1 MIIEDLPQIGNP
13 SLRKIARRVVGI
25 RSEKTQAII
34 ADLIDTFKA
43 SSLVGMAAP
52 QIGHSVRIFI
62 SEIRATKNRKPDMLS
77 GLTVYIN
84 PVIISSSRKKVI
96 GYEGCGSVLR
106 GDLFGP
112 VKRPDQVTV
121 EAYNEQGKKF
131 SITAG
136 GLLARIIQHEYDH
149 LDGILFTDKVTDNRE
164 LMIGEEFRKSDKR

>member
-1 MIIEDLPQIGNP
+1 MVITELPQIGNP
-13 SLRKIARRVVGI
+13 SLRKVAKRVVGI

-62 SEIRATKNRKPDMLS
+62 SEVRATKNRTPDMLS
-77 GLTVYIN
+77 QLTIYIN
-84 PVIISSSRKKVI
+84 PVIIKSSRKKVT
-96 GYEGCGSVLR
+96 GYEGCGSVLH

-112 VKRPDQVTV
+112 VRRPEQVTV

-131 SITAG
+131 SITAS

-149 LDGILFTDKVTDNRE
+149 LDGILFTDKVTDNTE
-164 LMIGEEFRKSDKR
+164 FMIGEEFRKSSK